1 MLKKFRR
8 EAKTGRLYVKGSQND
23 RDDTFV
29 LEMLDE
35 FGGYKSNLEKVR
47 GQNDTEKPAIKAKE
61 EDSEFTEAM
70 KNGSLPYSL

>member
-23 RDDTFV
+23 RDDNFV

-35 FGGYKSNLEKVR
+35 FGGYKSNSDKVK
-47 GQNDTEKPAIKAKE
+47 G
-61 EDSEFTEAM
+61 
-70 KNGSLPYSL
+70 

>member
-35 FGGYKSNLEKVR
+35 FGGYKSNLRKVR
-47 GQNDTEKPAIKAKE
+47 GQNKTEEPAIKSKE

-70 KNGSLPYSL
+70 KNGSLP